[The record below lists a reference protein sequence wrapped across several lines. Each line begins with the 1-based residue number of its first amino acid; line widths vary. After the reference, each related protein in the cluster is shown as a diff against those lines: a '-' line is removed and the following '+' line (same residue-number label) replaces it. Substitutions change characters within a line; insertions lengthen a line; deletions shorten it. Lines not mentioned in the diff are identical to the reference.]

1 MKSKK
6 ENKKPLMNILNN
18 KRKRENNKNQEENI
32 SNNINTKEN
41 ENELS
46 KIKNIHFSK
55 CIVEDARDYG
65 ITDLEI
71 NLFETFISIDNI
83 PYLIYIN
90 KDNKIVFYDLNN
102 NKKKFEIK
110 NAHEEIIAYI
120 RYYLDE
126 TNKRDL
132 LLTISYQENNIKIW
146 NINSLECIFDLD
158 SDSDTKYICSANFLY
173 NDKQINIIALYEENR
188 PYSELNIYNLNN
200 DEIEEI
206 KYFHG
211 ATYFLKTFYNKKNNN
226 NYIITGHYNY
236 IISYDYN
243 KGKQYR
249 QYKDGKSLQHSSAI
263 IYEKNAEVKLIE
275 SCWDGYVR
283 IWNFDSGKLLQKINV
298 IINEVGLKRIL
309 NSICLWDNDYV
320 FVGYDGAYIILVDI
334 KNGYVIKK
342 IKDNDNAPVLSIKKI
357 CTNLGEC
364 LITQEFNR
372 NEIKL
377 WII

>member
-1 MKSKK
+1 
-6 ENKKPLMNILNN
+6 MNILKK
-18 KRKRENNKNQEENI
+18 KRKRTNNKNQEENL
-32 SNNINTKEN
+32 SNNSKTKEN

-46 KIKNIHFSK
+46 KLKNIHFSK
-55 CIVEDARDYG
+55 CIVEDATDSG
-65 ITDLEI
+65 ITDLEK
-71 NLFETFISIDNI
+71 NLFEAFKSVNNI
-83 PYLIYIN
+83 PYLVYIN
-90 KDNKIVFYDLNN
+90 RDNTIVFYDLNK

-110 NAHEEIIAYI
+110 NAHEGIIDCI
-120 RYYLDE
+120 RYFLDGI
-126 TNKRDL
+126 NKRDL
-132 LLTISYQENNIKIW
+132 LLTISYQESNLKIW
-146 NINSLECIFDLD
+146 NINSLECIFDID
-158 SDSDTKYICSANFLY
+158 SDLDTKYICSANFLY
-173 NDKQINIIALYEENR
+173 NVNQIKIIVIYDENSLYNK
-188 PYSELNIYNLNN
+188 LIIYNLNN

-211 ATYFLKTFYNKKNNN
+211 KTYFLKTYYNKNNN
-226 NYIITGHYNY
+226 NSYIITGHYDY

-249 QYKDGKSLQHSSAI
+249 QYKDGKSLQHTSAAL
-263 IYEKNAEVKLIE
+263 YDKNSEVNLIE

-283 IWNFDSGKLLQKINV
+283 IWNFNSGKLLQKINV
-298 IINEVGLKRIL
+298 IINEEKLKKIL
-309 NSICLWDNDYV
+309 NSICFWDNDYI

-377 WII
+377 WVI